1 MTKAEKGRKKVVD
14 ELSRLAFMELEE
26 GSRIKIAEKMTA
38 LELLSNCLEQQEP
51 PPEEDDEVSV
61 KIHILE

>member
-1 MTKAEKGRKKVVD
+1 MVD

-26 GSRIKIAEKMTA
+26 GSRIKIAEKMKA
-38 LELLSNCLEQQEP
+38 LELLSKCLEQQEP

-61 KIHILE
+61 KIHVLE